1 MTQTDWTGFIGVTI
15 LLIAYFLNL
24 RDIVKKDSLTYL
36 LLNAIGAAIAC
47 FASVLLKYLPFI
59 ILEGC
64 WTFVS
69 AIGLINY
76 FLKTINNGRRKK
88 FRDTSKNNE
97 TKT

>member
-24 RDIVKKDSLTYL
+24 RDIIKKDSLTYL
-36 LLNAIGAAIAC
+36 LLNLVGASVAC

-64 WTFVS
+64 WTLVS
-69 AIGLINY
+69 AIGLLNY
-76 FLKTINNGRRKK
+76 FNKA
-88 FRDTSKNNE
+88 
-97 TKT
+97 TK

>member
-24 RDIVKKDSLTYL
+24 QDIIKKDSLTYL
-36 LLNAIGAAIAC
+36 LLNLVGASIAC

-64 WTFVS
+64 WTLVS
-69 AIGLINY
+69 AKGLFNY
-76 FLKTINNGRRKK
+76 FNKA
-88 FRDTSKNNE
+88 
-97 TKT
+97 TK

>member
-24 RDIVKKDSLTYL
+24 RGVFKKDNLTYL
-36 LLNAIGAAIAC
+36 FLNFTGAGTAC

-64 WTFVS
+64 WTLVS
-69 AIGLINY
+69 AIGIFNLLSRK
-76 FLKTINNGRRKK
+76 LK
-88 FRDTSKNNE
+88 
-97 TKT
+97 